1 MSLLKKANTFLTHI
15 CTHPRLPKPVTALFL
30 ATASA
35 TADAQ
40 TGGLTRARTA
50 LEKFRDNITLIIPI
64 VAIIACALIGLL
76 YAADMIRKE
85 TMWNWMVGIVIA
97 GSAAE
102 LVALLFG

>member
-1 MSLLKKANTFLTHI
+1 MSLLMKTNAMLTNL

-30 ATASA
+30 AVAGTTAQ
-35 TADAQ
+35 AQ

-50 LEKFRDNITLIIPI
+50 LEKLRDNITLIIPI
-64 VAIIACALIGLL
+64 IAVIACVLIGML

-85 TMWNWMVGIVIA
+85 TLWNWMVGIVIA

-102 LVALLFG
+102 LVAMFFG